1 VDSNSDP
8 SARSASEADEIQKQI
23 RALTDASME
32 RQRLVRGTPEYA
44 VALET
49 EERLATDV
57 WALATSRDPS
67 GGAVEGPDP
76 AA

>member
-1 VDSNSDP
+1 MDTTSDP
-8 SARSASEADEIQKQI
+8 SARSAAGANEIEKQI

-57 WALATSRDPS
+57 WALATSCDPS
-67 GGAVEGPDP
+67 SGAVEGPDP